1 MTNALLLG
9 RFHAVTRAQSDW
21 LGSLSK
27 APVDRLICVITS
39 ANHAATRRN
48 PLDVATRESMLRPA
62 LERSG
67 KPFEIVRVDDIPD
80 SKAWVD
86 YVNGEIKKKLGAAI
100 TPDSTTV
107 YSANRDVDALFQAG
121 GFKVVAQEVQGLTPH
136 ELGQASPHEHQR
148 ATVDQLGARLTVG
161 PVWAA

>member
-1 MTNALLLG
+1 MPNALLLG

-21 LGSLSK
+21 LASLSK

-39 ANHAATRRN
+39 ANHSATRRN

-67 KPFEIVRVDDIPD
+67 KPFEIVRVDDVPD
-80 SKAWVD
+80 SAKWVEH
-86 YVNGEIKKKLGAAI
+86 VNQEVQRQLGLTLA
-100 TPDSTTV
+100 PPGTTV

-121 GFKVVAQEVQGLTPH
+121 GFKVIAQEVQGLTPH
-136 ELGQASPHEHQR
+136 ELVQR
-148 ATVDQLGARLTVG
+148 VADGKPWQDE
-161 PVWAA
+161 